1 MSQYSVVLAVYHNN
15 GGAMMCI
22 TKENGKRPGQYRQH
36 CFPIVTAEEIA
47 SVNGKFKLDNLE
59 LKGTND
65 TATAWVKAVQH
76 EFLRRLVD
84 RYKPLIFNGGV
95 VYDAKDS
102 RTHSVKGYGD
112 RTEFL
117 FIVKGVEG
125 DSIADLAVDVLKTH
139 GRAGRAG
146 CEILGLDAI
155 ELIDGGVDLCYMS
168 PEEALK
174 ELERSE
180 EPAEIRL
187 EAALEVLQELAP
199 HYTKVADA
207 LSDAGVQ
214 LANEIEAN
222 AQEETETD
230 SRLETLYELVRD
242 MRDGYCDGDMP
253 GAIDKLYN
261 QITEMMEG
269 LN

>member
-1 MSQYSVVLAVYHNN
+1 MSQYSVALVVNHQTGVAGL
-15 GGAMMCI
+15 GI

-36 CFPIVTAEEIA
+36 NFSIDMAERIATAD
-47 SVNGKFKLDNLE
+47 GKYKLDNPE
-59 LKGTND
+59 LNGAND
-65 TATAWVKAVQH
+65 TAAVWVQDVQH
-76 EFLRRLVD
+76 EFFRRLVARD
-84 RYKPLIFNGGV
+84 NQLIFNGGV

-102 RTHSVKGYGD
+102 RTHSIKGFSD

-125 DSIADLAVDVLKTH
+125 DSIADHALDVLKTH
-139 GRAGRAG
+139 GQAG
-146 CEILGLDAI
+146 CVILCLDSS

-168 PEEALK
+168 PEAALE

-180 EPAEIRL
+180 EPAEVQL
-187 EAALEVLQELAP
+187 EAALEVLRELAP

-230 SRLETLYELVRD
+230 SRLEHLYEQVRD

-253 GAIDKLYN
+253 GAIEKLYN
-261 QITEMMEG
+261 QITEMMG
-269 LN
+269 GN

>member
-1 MSQYSVVLAVYHNN
+1 MSQYSVLLSVYHNN
-15 GGAMMCI
+15 GGAMMGI
-22 TKENGKRPGQYRQH
+22 TKENGKRPGQYRQR
-36 CFPIVTAEEIA
+36 CFPIVTAGEIA
-47 SVNGKFKLDNLE
+47 SVNGKYKLDNPE
-59 LKGTND
+59 LNGAND
-65 TATAWVKAVQH
+65 TAAAWVQTVQH
-76 EFLRRLVD
+76 EFFRRLVA
-84 RYKPLIFNGGV
+84 RGNPLIFNGGV

-102 RTHSVKGYGD
+102 RTHSIKSYSD

-125 DSIADLAVDVLKTH
+125 DSIAEHAVDVLKTH
-139 GRAGRAG
+139 GQAG
-146 CEILGLDAI
+146 CEILSLDAS

-187 EAALEVLQELAP
+187 EAALEVLRDLAP
-199 HYTKVADA
+199 HYTNVADA

-214 LANEIEAN
+214 LVNEIEAN

-230 SRLETLYELVRD
+230 T
-242 MRDGYCDGDMP
+242 P
-253 GAIDKLYN
+253 KN
-261 QITEMMEG
+261 
-269 LN
+269 

>member
-1 MSQYSVVLAVYHNN
+1 MSQYSVALGVNHQTGVAGL
-15 GGAMMCI
+15 GI

-36 CFPIVTAEEIA
+36 NFSVNMAERIATA
-47 SVNGKFKLDNLE
+47 NGKFKLDNPE
-59 LKGTND
+59 LRGTND

-76 EFLRRLVD
+76 EFFACLVS
-84 RYKPLIFNGGV
+84 RNHQLIFNGGV

-102 RTHSVKGYGD
+102 RTHSIKGYGD

-125 DSIADLAVDVLKTH
+125 DSIADHAIDVLKTH
-139 GRAGRAG
+139 GRAG
-146 CEILGLDAI
+146 CEILCIDAS

-168 PEEALK
+168 PEAAL
-174 ELERSE
+174 EDLERSE

-187 EAALEVLQELAP
+187 DAALEVLRELAP
-199 HYTKVADA
+199 HYTKVANA

-230 SRLETLYELVRD
+230 SRFETLYEQVRD

-253 GAIDKLYN
+253 GAIEKLYN
-261 QITEMMEG
+261 QVSEMTEG
-269 LN
+269 ND